1 MADFCR
7 FVDGFGVFSGE
18 QMVPRRAFAMDKQV
32 INLTANYCSINR
44 LDRI

>member
-18 QMVPRRAFAMDKQV
+18 QMVPRRGLSSRTHGGTWMNIFIIV
-32 INLTANYCSINR
+32 SE
-44 LDRI
+44 